1 MASAT
6 ARFVRM
12 FRVPKASWSFLDPA
26 VSSTAA
32 GSTHSTARAIR
43 QSKQN
48 MQTPINTVERMEAN
62 SWGM

>member
-6 ARFVRM
+6 SRFVRM